1 LCQAV
6 ALLGILVALVLLFV
20 PIEASFADDPLL
32 RLQGFGRQA
41 GPAPTT
47 ADCGSPLSNL
57 GTPSGGG
64 TLYEVARD
72 RACHEASK
80 RRAAIAFA
88 GGMVLVVLGVA
99 GVVRGQQQGDGERR
113 SGVLRSSLAAP
124 RESGAD
130 EGGPVEGGSDAPAP
144 EQQAGDDASGSGLEG
159 DELPD
164 AALPDRAEDAKTAS
178 GRGGVPDDE

>member
-1 LCQAV
+1 M
-6 ALLGILVALVLLFV
+6 VALVVMFLPV
-20 PIEASFADDPLL
+20 DASFADDPLL

-47 ADCGSPLSNL
+47 ADCGSALSNL

-88 GGMVLVVLGVA
+88 GGLVLVVIGVA
-99 GVVRGQQQGDGERR
+99 GVVRAEQLDAA
-113 SGVLRSSLAAP
+113 SAAP
-124 RESGAD
+124 
-130 EGGPVEGGSDAPAP
+130 V
-144 EQQAGDDASGSGLEG
+144 
-159 DELPD
+159 
-164 AALPDRAEDAKTAS
+164 AATP
-178 GRGGVPDDE
+178 